1 MGTLIIIALVFM
13 FLCGAPLFS
22 VILGFAIFGASVT
35 TRTDLWQDFSSELID
50 VVRYGT
56 QDYAQILSTIP
67 LFIFAGVIMAEAKT
81 AQRMVRAAQAG
92 VGWMPGGLAIVT
104 IFACAAFTT
113 FTGASGVTIVALGG
127 LVMPALI
134 KENYPKGFSLG
145 LVAGTGS
152 CGLLFP
158 PALPL
163 FVYGTVYGFAS
174 EAIRK
179 MDPNAT
185 SFEIDRWLFA
195 GIVPGLVLI
204 AVLCVYSVIVS
215 IRYKVPKHK
224 FDGRELGRASL
235 IVLPEMLL
243 PVLVIV
249 GLAKGI
255 AIPEIASLSVG
266 YVLLLEVAL
275 YRDIKL
281 HQLWKLIRE
290 SMALV
295 GALFIIIY
303 AAAAL
308 TNFFVNA
315 EVPRHLVD
323 WITSTFESK
332 WTFLLSLNILLLIVG
347 MMMDIFSAIL
357 VVVPLIALPA
367 PAYGIDPY
375 HLGVIF
381 LLNLE
386 LGYITPPV
394 GLNLFLTG
402 LKFDKPILDVTRA
415 TLPFLYVRI
424 VALALVTYVPALTVV
439 PEAARTG
446 DLDTLYRIVKRT
458 NDTMNSVSEV
468 KLPDGTVVKLE
479 DCSAIEASADKMRC
493 EGLFFDLTKCR
504 KEKDKACEKR
514 VIDQYVDAIKGD
526 EDWDIDLDDDSG
538 DDLGDDS
545 GDDLGGD
552 TADKP
557 GGDTADKPG
566 GDTADKPGGDTKTD
580 ESGGGT
586 DDLDD
591 LDESD
596 LDDLDDGAKPE

>member
-1 MGTLIIIALVFM
+1 MEAMIIIFLALM
-13 FLCGAPLFS
+13 FVCGAPLFS
-22 VILGFAIFGASVT
+22 VILGFAIFGASIT

-56 QDYAQILSTIP
+56 QEYAQILSTIP
-67 LFIFAGVIMAEAKT
+67 LFIFAGVVMAEAKT
-81 AQRMVRAAQAG
+81 AERMVRAARAG

-104 IFACAAFTT
+104 IFVCAAFTT
-113 FTGASGVTIVALGG
+113 FTGASGVTIVALGS
-127 LVMPALI
+127 LIMPALI

-185 SFEIDRWLFA
+185 TFDIDRWLFA
-195 GIVPGLVLI
+195 GIVPGLVLL
-204 AVLCVYSVIVS
+204 AVLCVYSVIVA
-215 IRYKVPKHK
+215 IRYDVPKHK

-235 IVLPEMLL
+235 VVLPEMLL

-266 YVLLLEVAL
+266 YVLLLEMGL
-275 YRDIKL
+275 YRDVKL
-281 HQLWKLIRE
+281 PQLWKLVRE
-290 SMALV
+290 AMALV

-303 AAAAL
+303 SAAAL

-315 EVPRHLVD
+315 EVPTHLVE

-367 PAYGIDPY
+367 HAYGINPY

-394 GLNLFLTG
+394 GLNLFLTS
-402 LKFDKPILDVTRA
+402 LKFDKPIVDVTRA
-415 TLPFLYVRI
+415 TLPFLLVRV

-439 PEAARTG
+439 PEAKRTG
-446 DLDTLYRIVKRT
+446 DLDTLYRMVKRT
-458 NDTMNSVSEV
+458 NDMMNSVSEIA
-468 KLPDGTVVKLE
+468 LPDGTVVKLE
-479 DCSAIEASADKMRC
+479 GCAELTASADKMRC
-493 EGLFFDLTKCR
+493 EGLFYDLTKCR
-504 KEKDKACEKR
+504 KKKDAACEKR
-514 VIDQYVDAIKGD
+514 VIGQYVEAVQGD
-526 EDWDIDLDDDSG
+526 DDWNLDDLDDDLDDDSG
-538 DDLGDDS
+538 GDEAGAKPDDS
-545 GDDLGGD
+545 GGDDDL
-552 TADKP
+552 
-557 GGDTADKPG
+557 
-566 GDTADKPGGDTKTD
+566 
-580 ESGGGT
+580 S
-586 DDLDD
+586 
-591 LDESD
+591 
-596 LDDLDDGAKPE
+596 LDDLDDDTGGDEAGAKPDDSGGDDDLSLDDLDDSSPDEPDEGAKPE